1 MASGAPVDDDVFIDK
16 LSKRRCSPL
25 SLIFRQTGRGGDD
38 YSLYSCWDI
47 ITMEGGRKNKKESA
61 WYSRASTRPPPEMM
75 DGDVQRAETPPM
87 ARWEDT
93 LPYRPP
99 IFIIKP
105 MHCRTEALQPE
116 KSTGSLSLFF
126 FTPRGDVFD
135 GRRSDLS
142 ITHTALNRRYLYTRP
157 IFEFFFW

>member
-16 LSKRRCSPL
+16 LSKLRCLPL
-25 SLIFRQTGRGGDD
+25 SLIFRQAGRGGDD

-47 ITMEGGRKNKKESA
+47 ITIEGGENIRGECVI
-61 WYSRASTRPPPEMM
+61 YPGQPASTRPPPRMM

-93 LPYRPP
+93 LPYRPLP

-126 FTPRGDVFD
+126 
-135 GRRSDLS
+135 
-142 ITHTALNRRYLYTRP
+142 
-157 IFEFFFW
+157 